1 MFRILGMDHVSCR
14 PDLLARYRS
23 GRLEEI
29 FAEIDRHES
38 FEDWPYPLMYKELL
52 FRYGPDA
59 KFVLT
64 RRSNAAKW
72 LNSLKQHSLT
82 TDPARHCRLLAYGY
96 AYPHGVESHFLELY
110 ERHEIEVRQFFRRY
124 DCGNQLLE
132 VCWEDGHGWTEICA
146 FLDLPRPNQPFPH
159 KNKTEGSPVDNEI
172 RRRKSRRHSKSIAA
186 PQSPPHG
193 AEPAGNRSRV
203 TPANGLTKPNY
214 CPITV
219 TPY

>member
-1 MFRILGMDHVSCR
+1 MDHVSCR

-172 RRRKSRRHSKSIAA
+172 RRRNLDAIRS
-186 PQSPPHG
+186 QLLLLNPHLT
-193 AEPAGNRSRV
+193 AQNLPAIEV
-203 TPANGLTKPNY
+203 E
-214 CPITV
+214 
-219 TPY
+219 